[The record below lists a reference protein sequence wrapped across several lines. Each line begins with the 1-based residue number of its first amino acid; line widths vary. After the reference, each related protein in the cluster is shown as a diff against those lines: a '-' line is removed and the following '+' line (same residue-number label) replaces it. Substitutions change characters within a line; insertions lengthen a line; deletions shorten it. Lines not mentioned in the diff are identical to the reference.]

1 MMRYINW
8 ILILFFIIPL
18 FATGSE
24 IEELLTDLP
33 FNMPEI
39 RVPEFQ
45 DRKVNIK
52 DLGAIPGGEVLN
64 TNVFNSVIDSVS
76 QKGGGVIIVP
86 AGIWLT
92 GPIVFKSNINLHL
105 ESGAT
110 IIFSD
115 KLEHYSLRK
124 STWEGLKEIRY
135 QAPIFGKDLENIAI
149 TGHGIIDG
157 SGDAWRPVK
166 KFKMTKNQWEKL
178 IASGGKV
185 DGNNIWWP
193 SENACYGAET
203 VQKLKSRNVE
213 DIEAY
218 KQAGE
223 YLRPVMINFVKCKN
237 ILLDGPTFQNSPA
250 WNIHPLL
257 SENIIIRNITV
268 RNPWYSQNGDGLDLE
283 SCRNVVVFNSSFD
296 VGDDAICL
304 KSGKG
309 EYG

>member
-1 MMRYINW
+1 MRYINW
-8 ILILFFIIPL
+8 ILILFLIIPL
-18 FATGSE
+18 FVTGSE

-33 FNMPEI
+33 FSMPEI
-39 RVPEFQ
+39 NSPKFP

-52 DLGAIPGGEVLN
+52 DLGGVPGGEILN
-64 TNVFNSVIDSVS
+64 TNVFNSSIASIS
-76 QKGGGVIIVP
+76 QKGGGVVIVP

-115 KLEHYSLRK
+115 KLEHYSLLK
-124 STWEGLKEIRY
+124 STWEGLEEIRY

-166 KFKMTKNQWEKL
+166 KYKMTKNQWETL

-193 SENACYGAET
+193 SENACNGAET
-203 VQKLKSRNVE
+203 VQTLKSRNVE
-213 DIEAY
+213 DLEAY
-218 KQAGE
+218 KEAGE
-223 YLRPVMINFVKCKN
+223 YLRPVMVNCDP
-237 ILLDGPTFQNSPA
+237 LPTSPSMLDR
-250 WNIHPLL
+250 H
-257 SENIIIRNITV
+257 
-268 RNPWYSQNGDGLDLE
+268 
-283 SCRNVVVFNSSFD
+283 SS
-296 VGDDAICL
+296 
-304 KSGKG
+304 
-309 EYG
+309 